1 MLKNL
6 FRAFSHGEILYLG
19 MGEMGFPIAGNL
31 SKHYPVAVWN
41 RTVSKALHHEKL
53 FKTSAVT
60 SQNPFDRDMSNTEF
74 IFSCLPTSKE
84 VKIYTE
90 LLQKSSSNLSK
101 DLIWVDN
108 TSGVPIESKAIASE
122 LIKSG
127 IGFVDAPVS
136 GGRLGASTGT
146 LAVMVGGP
154 SEYFIRVKPLLEK
167 LAKSLI
173 HIGEDVGCAHATKS
187 FNNLLYASNVI
198 LVMKAAQALR
208 KQGIDIEKALKTINE
223 SSGGSNSS
231 RRMLHYE
238 TNDHTIGL
246 YFKVKLMIK
255 DIDIAFSMIKG
266 KENDPVFRVFN
277 EIRTFYQDSAQKDWE
292 NFDIFDMYRVIDEY
306 NKN

>member
-1 MLKNL
+1 
-6 FRAFSHGEILYLG
+6 

-41 RTVSKALHHEKL
+41 RTVSKSLHHQEI

-60 SQNPFDRDMSNTEF
+60 SQKPFDRDMSNTEF

-90 LLQKSSSNLSK
+90 MLLNTSSNLRK

-108 TSGVPIESKAIASE
+108 TSGAPLESKNIALD

-127 IGFVDAPVS
+127 VGYVDAPVS

-154 SEYFIRVKPLLEK
+154 NEYFIRVKPLLEK

-173 HIGEDVGCAHATKS
+173 HIGENVGCAHAVKS
-187 FNNLLYASNVI
+187 LNNLLYASNVLFI
-198 LVMKAAQALR
+198 MKAAQSLR

-238 TNDHTIGL
+238 TNGHTIGL

-255 DIDIAFSMIKG
+255 DIDIAFSMMKG
-266 KENDPVFRVFN
+266 KENDPVFKVFN
-277 EIRTFYQDSAQKDWE
+277 EIRTFYYNSAQEDWE
-292 NFDIFDMYRVIDEY
+292 NFDIFDMYQVIEEY
-306 NKN
+306 NNKG